1 MTHNFDDISGNLVIT
16 KKSSHDFDDNLL
28 PWQVNWR
35 PWHHQENDKYDDF
48 DDNLLAWQVNWGE
61 WNLPMRVCDFYL
73 AMDVV
78 CSTSSIFHLVA
89 ISIDRCDSDHDVD
102 NDQQVD

>member
-1 MTHNFDDISGNLVIT
+1 MNWQSCHHQENDISD
-16 KKSSHDFDDNLL
+16 DFDDNL
-28 PWQVNWR
+28 PWQVNWESC
-35 PWHHQENDKYDDF
+35 HHQENDISDDF
-48 DDNLLAWQVNWGE
+48 DTTYWQVNWGE

>member
-1 MTHNFDDISGNLVIT
+1 MNKKNLSNVIIT
-16 KKSSHDFDDNLL
+16 TTMIICMVMLMLMMMLITD
-28 PWQVNWR
+28 
-35 PWHHQENDKYDDF
+35 
-48 DDNLLAWQVNWGE
+48 QVNWGE

-89 ISIDRCDSDHDVD
+89 ISIDR
-102 NDQQVD
+102 

>member
-1 MTHNFDDISGNLVIT
+1 M
-16 KKSSHDFDDNLL
+16 L
-28 PWQVNWR
+28 PFFGAVAIYQ
-35 PWHHQENDKYDDF
+35 
-48 DDNLLAWQVNWGE
+48 WQVNWGE

-89 ISIDRCDSDHDVD
+89 ISIDRYREVDV
-102 NDQQVD
+102 NMR

>member
-1 MTHNFDDISGNLVIT
+1 MTMTMTTVRG
-16 KKSSHDFDDNLL
+16 HDHD
-28 PWQVNWR
+28 
-35 PWHHQENDKYDDF
+35 HCND
-48 DDNLLAWQVNWGE
+48 QVNWGE

-89 ISIDRCDSDHDVD
+89 ISIDR
-102 NDQQVD
+102 

>member
-1 MTHNFDDISGNLVIT
+1 MIYHHQEYDKYDDFDDHLLPWQVNWQSCHHQKNDISD
-16 KKSSHDFDDNLL
+16 DFDDNLL
-28 PWQVNWR
+28 P
-35 PWHHQENDKYDDF
+35 
-48 DDNLLAWQVNWGE
+48 WQVNWGE

-89 ISIDRCDSDHDVD
+89 ISIDRCDSDLDVD
-102 NDQQVD
+102 NEVD

>member
-1 MTHNFDDISGNLVIT
+1 MICSKLSMLF
-16 KKSSHDFDDNLL
+16 KLL
-28 PWQVNWR
+28 Q
-35 PWHHQENDKYDDF
+35 
-48 DDNLLAWQVNWGE
+48 ANWGE

-89 ISIDRCDSDHDVD
+89 ISIDRWCC
-102 NDQQVD
+102 